1 MDVDTLIAQ
10 NIFISSCILRLKL
23 VITYRN
29 NAIKFNNLT
38 IILNKKYAIQKIKHK
53 LRYGNMNVIQ
63 VRVKDQF
70 DKTYLAK
77 ARLNEQLKSTS
88 GADLSLYQRV
98 QEIQVEDEI
107 LLPSTELLFESQ
119 ETNRIYRIIGQ

>member
-1 MDVDTLIAQ
+1 MDVDTVIAQ

-23 VITYRN
+23 AITYRN

-53 LRYGNMNVIQ
+53 LRYGNMNIIQ
-63 VRVKDQF
+63 VKVKDQF

>member
-1 MDVDTLIAQ
+1 
-10 NIFISSCILRLKL
+10 
-23 VITYRN
+23 
-29 NAIKFNNLT
+29 
-38 IILNKKYAIQKIKHK
+38 
-53 LRYGNMNVIQ
+53 MNVIQ

-88 GADLSLYQRV
+88 GADLSLYQRA

>member
-1 MDVDTLIAQ
+1 MDVDTVIAQ
-10 NIFISSCILRLKL
+10 NIFISSCILRSKL

-29 NAIKFNNLT
+29 NAIKFNNLI

>member
-1 MDVDTLIAQ
+1 M
-10 NIFISSCILRLKL
+10 NI
-23 VITYRN
+23 
-29 NAIKFNNLT
+29 
-38 IILNKKYAIQKIKHK
+38 
-53 LRYGNMNVIQ
+53 IQ
-63 VRVKDQF
+63 VKVKDQF

>member
-1 MDVDTLIAQ
+1 MDVDTVIAQ
-10 NIFISSCILRLKL
+10 NIFISSCTLRSKL

-53 LRYGNMNVIQ
+53 LRYGNMNIIQ
-63 VRVKDQF
+63 VKVKDQF

>member
-1 MDVDTLIAQ
+1 MDVDTVIAQ
-10 NIFISSCILRLKL
+10 NIFISSCILRSKL